1 MDEKTTTSTS
11 KSATIND
18 VAKLSGTSIA
28 TVSRVLS
35 GSNYPVSEEMRRR
48 VLDATRAL
56 HYSPNLLGHML
67 KSKTN
72 KCLGIIIPS
81 FQNPFF
87 IQLTMGIENAAK
99 SQGYVSFV
107 FSSQRDK
114 RTEQMLISQIQ
125 QLKISGLLLS
135 ATDHDPEAIHAFLDT
150 GASAAIFEADY
161 PLDSRAINATSNM
174 DENGYIATCH
184 LLESGH
190 RRIALLTTPLTKHNR
205 RMVSKG
211 YHQAMDLYQIPPED
225 QIVIESNFERD
236 LDDALFEFEAG
247 KELAKQLISS
257 SRACTGVVA
266 VNDLVAWG
274 VIHQLTLEGIQ
285 VPRDI
290 SVIGIDDIP
299 QGMMISPTLTSIS
312 QDSYQHGYDVCL
324 RLIERLESGDM
335 ILNERCYRKPNL
347 IIRES
352 TRQIS

>member
-1 MDEKTTTSTS
+1 MDDKTTTPNS
-11 KSATIND
+11 KSPTIND
-18 VAKLSGTSIA
+18 VAKLSKASIA

-35 GSNYPVSEEMRRR
+35 GSSYPVSEVMRKR
-48 VLDATRAL
+48 VLDAARDL

-107 FSSQRDK
+107 FSSQRDEH
-114 RTEQMLISQIQ
+114 TERMLISQLQ

-135 ATDHDPEAIHAFLDT
+135 ATDHNPEAIQAYLDG
-150 GASAAIFEADY
+150 GANAAIFEADY
-161 PLDSRAINATSNM
+161 PLDSRVIDATSNM
-174 DENGYIATCH
+174 NENGYIATRY
-184 LLESGH
+184 LLEIGH
-190 RRIALLTTPLTKHNR
+190 RDIALLTTPLTKHNR
-205 RMVSKG
+205 HMVSKG
-211 YHQAMDLYQIPPED
+211 YHQAMDSYGIPPEK
-225 QIVIESNFERD
+225 QTVFESSFEHD

-247 KELAKQLISS
+247 KELAHQLLNAARTYS
-257 SRACTGVVA
+257 AVVT

-274 VIHQLTLEGIQ
+274 VIHQLTQEGIQ
-285 VPRDI
+285 IPGNI
-290 SVIGIDDIP
+290 SIIGIDNIP

-312 QDSYQHGYDVCL
+312 QDSYQHGYEVCL
-324 RLIERLESGDM
+324 RLIERLESGNVTP
-335 ILNERCYRKPNL
+335 NERCYRKPNL

-352 TRQIS
+352 TRPIS

>member
-1 MDEKTTTSTS
+1 MDEKTNTAHS

-18 VAKLSGTSIA
+18 VAKLSGASIA

-35 GSNYPVSEEMRRR
+35 GSNYPVSEEMRKR
-48 VLDATRAL
+48 VLDATHAL
-56 HYSPNLLGHML
+56 RYSPNLLGHML

-107 FSSQRDK
+107 FSSQRDTH
-114 RTEQMLISQIQ
+114 TEQMLISQIQ

-135 ATDHDPEAIHAFLDT
+135 ATDHNPDTINAFLDT
-150 GASAAIFEADY
+150 GASAVIFEADY
-161 PLDSRAINATSNM
+161 SLDPRAINATSNM

-190 RRIALLTTPLTKHNR
+190 KNIAFLTTPLTKR
-205 RMVSKG
+205 SRQMVSKG
-211 YHQAMDLYQIPPED
+211 YHQAMDLYRIPPED
-225 QIVIESNFERD
+225 QTVFESNFERD

-247 KELAKQLISS
+247 KELTKQLLSS
-257 SRACTGVVA
+257 TKNYTAVVA

-274 VIHQLTLEGIQ
+274 VIHQLTQEGVR
-285 VPRDI
+285 VPGDI

-312 QDSYQHGYDVCL
+312 QSSYQHGYDVCL
-324 RLIERLESGDM
+324 RLIERLESGNM
-335 ILNERCYRKPNL
+335 IPNERCYRKPNL

-352 TRQIS
+352 TRVIS

>member
-1 MDEKTTTSTS
+1 MDEKTTTPSS

-18 VAKLSGTSIA
+18 VAKLSGASIA

-35 GSNYPVSEEMRRR
+35 GSHYPVSEVMRKR
-48 VLDATRAL
+48 VLDAASTL

-72 KCLGIIIPS
+72 KCLGTIIPS

-99 SQGYVSFV
+99 SEGYVSFV

-114 RTEQMLISQIQ
+114 HTEQMLISQIQ

-135 ATDHDPEAIHAFLDT
+135 ATDHNPKAVKAYLDT

-161 PLDSRAINATSNM
+161 PLDPRAIDATSNM
-174 DENGYIATCH
+174 DENGYMATCH

-190 RRIALLTTPLTKHNR
+190 RSIALLTTPLTKHNR
-205 RMVSKG
+205 HMVSKG
-211 YHQAMDLYQIPPED
+211 YHQAMSAYHIPPEN
-225 QIVIESNFERD
+225 QTVFESSFEHD

-247 KELAKQLISS
+247 KELAKQLLD
-257 SRACTGVVA
+257 SRKTYSAVVA

-274 VIHQLTLEGIQ
+274 VIHQLTQEGIR
-285 VPRDI
+285 VPEDI

-324 RLIERLESGDM
+324 RLIERLESGKM
-335 ILNERCYRKPNL
+335 IPNERCYRKPNL

-352 TRQIS
+352 TRPVL